1 MDSAMRRGCTG
12 GYHCCLLREAVS
24 WKITDSFAFVE
35 LEEGWAIIYLNLINR
50 SALKVAVHFPGRH
63 SQDASSAPGVVQV
76 EISELRPLCSWP
88 PSIPPPPK
96 LRVDQKIFFG
106 SLATRP
112 SLLITESCTHD
123 GVGVIDCKALI
134 RDSLRLDAVE
144 VAVVVLRTLSSES
157 LHRKKFEQFY
167 TVSSTPQRFQL
178 QQQYTSWLFEH
189 SSQAE

>member
-12 GYHCCLLREAVS
+12 GCHCCLLREAVS
-24 WKITDSFAFVE
+24 WKITDSFVFVE
-35 LEEGWAIIYLNLINR
+35 LEEELAIIYLNLIDR

-63 SQDASSAPGVVQV
+63 LQDASSAPAGVVQV
-76 EISELRPLCSWP
+76 EIPELRPLCSWP

-96 LRVDQKIFFG
+96 LRVDQKVFFG

-134 RDSLRLDAVE
+134 RDSLRLDAV
-144 VAVVVLRTLSSES
+144 RTLSSES
-157 LHRKKFEQFY
+157 LHRRKFERLH
-167 TVSSTPQRFQL
+167 TVSSTPQHFQL
-178 QQQYTSWLFEH
+178 QQ
-189 SSQAE
+189 